1 MKLEG
6 YPFALPSNGKKAMR
20 PLSVAAQSNRSPRL
34 LISFCGILSP
44 VCRPNEPATMT
55 SLWRRELVLPTR
67 RFRRIGASTISPA
80 AGNRAQDLRK
90 IKGNQFFW
98 QTSYIDPF
106 TSTSGQCSRLS
117 GEWRDRRTLEPKFM
131 FKNKEQGRS
140 PPILVG
146 IASFRHARLLT
157 KVTSGCSQTR
167 V

>member
-44 VCRPNEPATMT
+44 VCRPNEPATMP

-67 RFRRIGASTISPA
+67 RFRRTVASTISPA

-98 QTSYIDPF
+98 QTSYIDPLQAPLV
-106 TSTSGQCSRLS
+106 SVAGYLESGVIGALSNQNSCSK
-117 GEWRDRRTLEPKFM
+117 T
-131 FKNKEQGRS
+131 KNRAGHHRS
-140 PPILVG
+140 
-146 IASFRHARLLT
+146 
-157 KVTSGCSQTR
+157 
-167 V
+167 